1 MTAAI
6 ATAEAP
12 RRTTTPKWAA
22 LVEDRLI
29 PMPRER
35 VRGRD
40 ILAQAGRPDAV
51 LLRDYNQPGDV
62 VIDPDE
68 WVNLSEGNVFRLVDA
83 CATPCSGL
91 PREAA
96 KLAFVVDDAWEIA
109 IQPDQTLE
117 SLRGLF
123 DLHYGDQYD
132 PKRGP
137 ITFHIVYTYPNADIY
152 PHVLIGG
159 VARTDKKP
167 LGEGFQ
173 QKPMELGPFK
183 GDATMVSRRSN
194 HWDASRDTAAIK
206 LVKVLDWIRSRT

>member
-1 MTAAI
+1 M
-6 ATAEAP
+6 
-12 RRTTTPKWAA
+12 KS
-22 LVEDRLI
+22 
-29 PMPRER
+29 
-35 VRGRD
+35 
-40 ILAQAGRPDAV
+40 AV
-51 LLRDYNQPGDV
+51 LEAIDEIKAAFPGHQVEVAEDG
-62 VIDPDE
+62 D
-68 WVNLSEGNVFRLVDA
+68 G
-83 CATPCSGL
+83 G
-91 PREAA
+91 
-96 KLAFVVDDAWEIA
+96 AFVRVH
-109 IQPDQTLE
+109 
-117 SLRGLF
+117 
-123 DLHYGDQYD
+123 DLDYGDQYE

-137 ITFHIVYTYPNADIY
+137 VTFHIVYTYPNADIY